1 MKCFK
6 KCIPSYSVSPLSI
19 IHSKEIRTHLWA
31 RWYKNSASCACQ
43 RYQDPQGCFQP
54 LLGTW
59 AAAVILHLLYVTWA
73 WLLSEFTR
81 NMNEHMKT
89 VSQKPWK
96 RGSCI
101 AYLVFKKMRFLQ
113 YFVPASPSTTPS
125 SLPYHSQVA
134 FTQLLPSMMTQ
145 KMAIDNHV
153 SAKSMKTKDPE
164 ETMTFSP
171 TNHDV
176 DGGPKLH
183 QGTEK
188 QHKDGCMANMY
199 TGTGQERLSHYKGVT
214 K

>member
-125 SLPYHSQVA
+125 SLPYQSQAA
-134 FTQLLPSMMTQ
+134 FTQLLGAWWPKRWPQITTFLQRVWKPKIQKRLWHFLPQTMMWMVGQSFIKEQRSNT
-145 KMAIDNHV
+145 KMGVWQTCIQVPD
-153 SAKSMKTKDPE
+153 KRDYRTTKE
-164 ETMTFSP
+164 
-171 TNHDV
+171 
-176 DGGPKLH
+176 
-183 QGTEK
+183 
-188 QHKDGCMANMY
+188 
-199 TGTGQERLSHYKGVT
+199 
-214 K
+214 